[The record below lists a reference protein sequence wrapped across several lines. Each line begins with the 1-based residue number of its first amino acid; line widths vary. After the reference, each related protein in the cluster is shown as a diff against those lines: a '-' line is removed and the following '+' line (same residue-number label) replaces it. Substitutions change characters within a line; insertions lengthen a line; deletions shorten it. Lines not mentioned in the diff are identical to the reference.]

1 MNTPDK
7 VSISEKLSQFDDKWS
22 PKIVGDLD
30 DYHIKL
36 VKIEGDF
43 VWHSHEHEDEMFL
56 VLDGAMDMDF
66 RDQRVT
72 LEQGEFIVVPKGIE
86 HKPHAA
92 FPCSIMLLE
101 RAGVVNTGDA
111 PESGLTAGTGE
122 RL

>member
-1 MNTPDK
+1 MPAPEKINL
-7 VSISEKLSQFDDKWS
+7 SEKLATFNETWS

-43 VWHSHEHEDEMFL
+43 VWHAHENEDEMFF
-56 VLDGAMDMDF
+56 VLDGTMDMDF
-66 RDQRVT
+66 RDRRVT
-72 LEQGEFIVVPKGIE
+72 LEQGEFIVVPKGVE
-86 HKPHAA
+86 HKPHASGE
-92 FPCSIMLLE
+92 CSIMLLE

-111 PESGLTAGTGE
+111 PESDLTAGIGE